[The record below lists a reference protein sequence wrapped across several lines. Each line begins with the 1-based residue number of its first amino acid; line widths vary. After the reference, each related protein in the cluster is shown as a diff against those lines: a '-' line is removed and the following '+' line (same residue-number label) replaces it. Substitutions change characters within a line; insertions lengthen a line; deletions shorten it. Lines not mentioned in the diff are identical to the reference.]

1 MFLLLL
7 LAYLAHNAT
16 QAFTL
21 PLERQSQSGALFPRL
36 GDQYFDDRSVWSI
49 IWSCLAT
56 LFACSWVAVHPNVPR
71 AADGEALI
79 LGRRLATM
87 GYMLLAPELVII
99 WAAKQHFSAK
109 EIAVKHRREGVRPAT
124 IYQVATD

>member
-21 PLERQSQSGALFPRL
+21 PLERQSQSEALFPRL

-49 IWSCLAT
+49 IWSCL
-56 LFACSWVAVHPNVPR
+56 VEV
-71 AADGEALI
+71 
-79 LGRRLATM
+79 
-87 GYMLLAPELVII
+87 ELSLVV
-99 WAAKQHFSAK
+99 
-109 EIAVKHRREGVRPAT
+109 ERTVYYECM
-124 IYQVATD
+124 YL

>member
-1 MFLLLL
+1 MLLLIL
-7 LAYLAHNAT
+7 LAYLAHNVTHAL
-16 QAFTL
+16 TL
-21 PLERQSQSGALFPRL
+21 PLVRVTLSEALCTRL
-36 GDQYFDDRSVWSI
+36 NEQYFDDRSVWSI

-71 AADGEALI
+71 ATDSDTLI

-87 GYMLLAPELVII
+87 GYMLLAPELVIW

-109 EIAVKHRREGVRPAT
+109 DIAAKYPGQQTTYYYA
-124 IYQVATD
+124 